1 MQSIPRIEPVCTA
14 AARLSWSD
22 GLDQRRLARHRC
34 FEYSG
39 DACRDSGLSRTATVG
54 RKGEFAGGRHLWGGR
69 RMVRVELNL

>member
-14 AARLSWSD
+14 AARLSRSD

-39 DACRDSGLSRTATVG
+39 DVCPIADCRERRQWVQALTVSVG
-54 RKGEFAGGRHLWGGR
+54 AL
-69 RMVRVELNL
+69 VLA